1 MIIKWIKGLK
11 KVDLDNINT
20 ILLLL
25 SIDCFVFG
33 FVSAFATILYI
44 WYLELTFEY
53 INQYF
58 VTLLMILLH
67 MLACYNYALSRYAI
81 YSEKL
86 ISHTLKRLNN

>member
-58 VTLLMILLH
+58 VTLLIISLH
-67 MLACYNYALSRYAI
+67 MLACYNYALLKYDI
-81 YSEKL
+81 YSKKL
-86 ISHTLKRLNN
+86 ISDTLKKVK

>member
-11 KVDLDNINT
+11 KVDLDNIIT

-33 FVSAFATILYI
+33 FISAFATILYI

-53 INQYF
+53 INHYF
-58 VTLLMILLH
+58 VTLLIISLH
-67 MLACYNYALSRYAI
+67 MLACYNYSLSRYDI
-81 YSEKL
+81 YSKKL
-86 ISHTLKRLNN
+86 VSDTLERLN